1 MLGCYGGDEFDTPPH
16 IDRLAA
22 RSLRFDR
29 HYSASLPCMP
39 ARHDILCGAW
49 DFLWRPWGSIEIWES
64 NIAREM
70 RMRGVA
76 TGIITDHPHLFEV
89 GGENYHTDFGMW
101 EYVRGHEGD
110 PWRLRQDPSWV
121 GTPALPAAEGWV
133 HRGYDTSRTWF
144 RDEADFPGPRTMQ
157 ATADWLD
164 RNASNHERFFLFV
177 DEFDPHEPFDTPER
191 WAYRYH
197 DQRDEPLQI
206 WPPYARQAI
215 STGAITE
222 RQGEQLRAN
231 YGAKL
236 SMIDH
241 WFGRVLDAMDRLS
254 LWDDTALFLLTDHG
268 HYLGERDGTFGKPL
282 SPVYDLLGGIPVLVS
297 WPGVPAGVRD
307 ALTTGVDVHATLT
320 DLFDL
325 EIGHR
330 THGVS
335 LRRVIEGAAD
345 TARDHLLQ
353 GYFGREVNVTD
364 ADGKYIRGVEGE
376 NTDISVWSNRWS
388 TMPVHAFPR
397 LSLARPDSRAVLDNM
412 PGSDVPVIRQP
423 FTADDLANGA
433 VFPAGRSAG
442 AWSEL
447 YDATD
452 TWEQD
457 DLVDSRRADHY
468 TELLRHALAEVEAP
482 EEQLVRLGL
491 G

>member
-1 MLGCYGGDEFDTPPH
+1 
-16 IDRLAA
+16 
-22 RSLRFDR
+22 
-29 HYSASLPCMP
+29 
-39 ARHDILCGAW
+39 
-49 DFLWRPWGSIEIWES
+49 
-64 NIAREM
+64 
-70 RMRGVA
+70 
-76 TGIITDHPHLFEV
+76 
-89 GGENYHTDFGMW
+89 
-101 EYVRGHEGD
+101 
-110 PWRLRQDPSWV
+110 
-121 GTPALPAAEGWV
+121 
-133 HRGYDTSRTWF
+133 
-144 RDEADFPGPRTMQ
+144 MQ

-345 TARDHLLQ
+345 TACDHLVQ
-353 GYFGREVNVTD
+353 GYFGREVNVID

-397 LSLARPDSRAVLDNM
+397 LSLARPDSRADRDNL
-412 PGSDVPVIRQP
+412 PGSDVPANRSPPTTWQTVPSSRQAGRREP
-423 FTADDLANGA
+423 GRNSTTPPTPGNRTTWSTHGEPTTTQNCSATPSPRSRPPRSSWSASASAEANG
-433 VFPAGRSAG
+433 GRGIRAASAG
-442 AWSEL
+442 GRHQVAHWPIRVHEL
-447 YDATD
+447 A
-452 TWEQD
+452 
-457 DLVDSRRADHY
+457 DL
-468 TELLRHALAEVEAP
+468 
-482 EEQLVRLGL
+482 
-491 G
+491 